1 MFNYYLFVDP
11 FSNMPNNRVVFKNN
25 FSDKVNEKIYDVYKR
40 LGGIT
45 SDNVTW
51 EFPQHISTK
60 IFKTIID
67 NTCFKCGGI
76 VNKGNALQNTMVAF
90 ADFGDDA
97 GTRGSTQA
105 RIGIAEPIEVS
116 KCTSCGHSVKYLNPN
131 NHE

>member
-76 VNKGNALQNTMVAF
+76 VNKGNALQNTPVTLLNE
-90 ADFGDDA
+90 DDYRGDV
-97 GTRGSTQA
+97 QL
-105 RIGIAEPIEVS
+105 RIGHPEPIEVS
-116 KCTSCGHSVKYLNPN
+116 KCTSCGRSFKYLNPT

>member
-1 MFNYYLFVDP
+1 MQKFRITFFVNYIKKP
-11 FSNMPNNRVVFKNN
+11 FTWKLDSF
-25 FSDKVNEKIYDVYKR
+25 DKTVEFGNILADFD
-40 LGGIT
+40 LGRDIE
-45 SDNVTW
+45 SKLA

-76 VNKGNALQNTMVAF
+76 VNKGNALQNTMVTF

>member
-1 MFNYYLFVDP
+1 MFNYQLSMNSRGFNSTKQII
-11 FSNMPNNRVVFKNN
+11 FENN
-25 FSDKVNEKIYDVYKR
+25 FSNEANKVISDIFQR
-40 LGGIT
+40 LGGTTENGTEWKFPKLILT
-45 SDNVTW
+45 S
-51 EFPQHISTK
+51 HL
-60 IFKTIID
+60 KTIID
-67 NTCFKCGGI
+67 NTCAKCGGI
-76 VNKGNALQNTMVAF
+76 VSNGNALQNTMVTF